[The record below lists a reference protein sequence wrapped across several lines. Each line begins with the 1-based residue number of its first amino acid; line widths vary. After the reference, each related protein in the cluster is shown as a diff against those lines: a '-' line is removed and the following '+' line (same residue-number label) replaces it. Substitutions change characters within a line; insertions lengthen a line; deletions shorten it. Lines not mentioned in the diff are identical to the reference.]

1 MYSTECTCLMSP
13 AEASDSSTLFSDG
26 FDGSN
31 DLNLPEKSILLSP
44 KSFSVWMKM
53 MDDIMN
59 GLNMLQKRNEEIG
72 KQVYM
77 LGEIKKKAQRE
88 ELDALRQVFTLVYF
102 I

>member
-31 DLNLPEKSILLSP
+31 DLNLPEQSILLSP
-44 KSFSVWMKM
+44 KSLGVWMKI
-53 MDDIMN
+53 MDDMKN
-59 GLNMLQKRNEEIG
+59 GLNMVQKRNEEIG

>member
-1 MYSTECTCLMSP
+1 MSP

-26 FDGSN
+26 LDGSD

-44 KSFSVWMKM
+44 KSLGVWMKM
-53 MDDIMN
+53 MDDIIN
-59 GLNMLQKRNEEIG
+59 GLNMLQKRGEEMA
-72 KQVYM
+72 KQVYI
-77 LGEIKKKAQRE
+77 LGEIKKKARRE